1 MSRHCT
7 LPLFMLL
14 LVCCG
19 VSSAASAAQSEA
31 ESKAPYQMPSPKGW
45 RKERIKL
52 PPAFAPKMN
61 WKGHEDLRF
70 APGMFNPKSD
80 SFLSYDVLF
89 WTEGERVPTQK
100 ELQQEITMYYQ
111 GLSKAVLAGRKAGL
125 KPLQAVVRLKASESL
140 DKTPSDKRPDARYA
154 GELIWTEPFVTATK
168 QTLRLELD
176 VRKHDGRISV
186 FLCASPQTF
195 DARVWKQLRKIRDD
209 VKFAK

>member
-1 MSRHCT
+1 MNRHYAIG
-7 LPLFMLL
+7 LFVLL

-19 VSSAASAAQSEA
+19 VASTACAQSEA

-45 RKERIKL
+45 GRERIKL

-89 WTEGERVPTQK
+89 WIEGERVPTLK
-100 ELQQEITMYYQ
+100 ELQQKITTYYQ
-111 GLSKAVLAGRKAGL
+111 GLSRALLAGRRPGL
-125 KPLQAVVRLKASESL
+125 KPMQAVVKLKAGESL
-140 DKTPSDKRPDARYA
+140 DKTPPDKRPGARYA
-154 GELIWTEPFVTATK
+154 GELVWTEPFVTATK
-168 QTLRLELD
+168 QTLHLELD

-195 DARVWKQLRKIRDD
+195 DASVWKQLRKIRDD

>member
-1 MSRHCT
+1 MNRYCAIH
-7 LPLFMLL
+7 LFVSL

-19 VSSAASAAQSEA
+19 VASTACGQSEA

-45 RKERIKL
+45 GRERIKL
-52 PPAFAPKMN
+52 PPSFAPKMN

-89 WTEGERVPTQK
+89 WTEGERAPTQK
-100 ELQQEITMYYQ
+100 ELQQEITTYYQ
-111 GLSKAVLAGRKAGL
+111 GLSKAVLAGRKPGL
-125 KPLQAVVRLKASESL
+125 KPMQAVVKLKAVESHN
-140 DKTPSDKRPDARYA
+140 KTPLDKRPEARYV
-154 GELIWTEPFVTATK
+154 GELVWTEPFVTATK

-176 VRKHDGRISV
+176 VHKHDGRICV

-195 DARVWKQLRKIRDD
+195 DAKVWKQLRKIRDG

>member
-1 MSRHCT
+1 MNRYCAIGLYVS
-7 LPLFMLL
+7 L

-19 VSSAASAAQSEA
+19 VACAARGQSET
-31 ESKAPYQMPSPKGW
+31 EPKAPYQMPLPKGW
-45 RKERIKL
+45 GRERIKL
-52 PPAFAPKMN
+52 PPSFAPKMN

-70 APGMFNPKSD
+70 APGMFNPNSD

-100 ELQQEITMYYQ
+100 ELQREIATYYQ
-111 GLSKAVLAGRKAGL
+111 GLSKALLAGRKPGL
-125 KPLQAVVRLKASESL
+125 KPMQAVVKLKAVESHN
-140 DKTPSDKRPDARYA
+140 KTLLGKRPDARYV
-154 GELIWTEPFVTATK
+154 GELVWTEPFVTAAK

-186 FLCASPQTF
+186 FLCASPQNY
-195 DARVWKQLRKIRDD
+195 DASVWNQLRKIRDD